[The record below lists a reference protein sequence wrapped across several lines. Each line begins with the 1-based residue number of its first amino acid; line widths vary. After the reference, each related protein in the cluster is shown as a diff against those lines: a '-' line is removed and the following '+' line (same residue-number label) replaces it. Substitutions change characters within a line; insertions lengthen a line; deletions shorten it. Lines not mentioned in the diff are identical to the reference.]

1 MIGVFMYYVK
11 PPSNI
16 EYFCKKATSKI
27 LSEDDEVIVRNRH
40 IYYMHHIDGDDIDKM
55 GDEEL
60 MRKIDFFMVEN
71 GYMKLFDDDV
81 LSLVPNVETVY
92 KEVNTVNVFDC
103 LFTDL
108 VTIS

>member
-1 MIGVFMYYVK
+1 MVK
-11 PPSNI
+11 SYNK
-16 EYFCKKATSKI
+16 EYK
-27 LSEDDEVIVRNRH
+27 
-40 IYYMHHIDGDDIDKM
+40 
-55 GDEEL
+55 EL